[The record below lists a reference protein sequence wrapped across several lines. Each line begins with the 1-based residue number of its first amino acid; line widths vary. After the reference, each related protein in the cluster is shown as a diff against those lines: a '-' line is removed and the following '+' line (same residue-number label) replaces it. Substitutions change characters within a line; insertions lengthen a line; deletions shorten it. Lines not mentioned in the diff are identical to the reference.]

1 MRFLPGLHRQV
12 ADVPA
17 PPSRRDILASFAV
30 LTLGP
35 ATLARAE
42 GVLTPLAIVTASG
55 QRHVF
60 EVEFANTDESRAR
73 GLMFRRYMAPNRGML
88 FDFGAEREVGMWMQN
103 TYIPLDMLFI
113 RADGIVTRIEERT
126 EPLST
131 RTISSGGPVR
141 SVLELNGGL
150 TANLGIRA
158 GDRVEHAMFPTKK

>member
-1 MRFLPGLHRQV
+1 MRFLPVSQCQPLH
-12 ADVPA
+12 APA
-17 PPSRRDILASFAV
+17 AISRRGLLAGLAV
-30 LTLGP
+30 LGFSP
-35 ATLARAE
+35 AAFAREE
-42 GVLTPLAIVTASG
+42 GVFTPLAIVTAAG

-73 GLMFRRYMAPNRGML
+73 GLMFRRFMAPNRGML

-131 RTISSGGPVR
+131 RTISSGGAVR

-150 TANLGIRA
+150 SASLGIKP
-158 GDRVEHAMFPTKK
+158 GDKVEHVMFPARK